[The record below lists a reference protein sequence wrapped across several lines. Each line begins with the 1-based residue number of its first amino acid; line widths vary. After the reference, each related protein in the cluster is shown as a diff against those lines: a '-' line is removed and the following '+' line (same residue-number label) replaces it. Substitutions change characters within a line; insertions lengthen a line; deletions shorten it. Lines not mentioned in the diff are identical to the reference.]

1 MDFSPAAKR
10 AFQIQSY
17 GPSPRIDGVEIV
29 ELKRF
34 ADDGGSMTELARLT
48 EGYPE
53 ALAGFTVRQIN
64 YSEVEPGAIKAYHLH
79 QRQTDVWYVPPSDR
93 MLLVLLDVRQGAK
106 TEGARMRFTLGA
118 GASRLVRIPPGVAHG
133 VRNLAAAPG
142 RIIYFTDVHFSPEP
156 ATCDEGRLPWDYAGA
171 EIWEVIRG

>member
-1 MDFSPAAKR
+1 MDLTPAAKR

-17 GPSPRIDGVEIV
+17 GPASSIDGVEIV

-34 ADDGGSMTELARLT
+34 SDDGGSMTELARLT
-48 EGYPE
+48 DGHPQ
-53 ALAGFTVRQIN
+53 AVAG
-64 YSEVEPGAIKAYHLH
+64 H
-79 QRQTDVWYVPPSDR
+79 QRQTDVWYVPPTDR

-106 TEGARMRFTLGA
+106 TEGARMRLTLGA

-133 VRNLAAAPG
+133 VRNLAATAG

-156 ATCDEGRLPWDYAGA
+156 SLCDEGRLPWDYAGA
-171 EIWEVIRG
+171 EIWDVTRG